1 MNNTIS
7 CVIRTF
13 NEAASIRNLILSIRS
28 QKNISTEPE
37 IIVVDSGS
45 TDSTTEILKTLGVT
59 LIEIEKGEFNYSTAL
74 NLGIKRSSGNLI
86 VILSAHTKLCQ
97 DTWLQKMFSHFEDEK
112 VAGVYCKQ
120 IPWPDAD
127 LFEVLRIE
135 KYFGEKSRN
144 FSRETSNISMEFSNA
159 ASCVRRSVWEKHPF
173 IMPVAE
179 DHEWAQWAIENGYII
194 VYEAEAPVYHS
205 HKESCRKV
213 AKRQIDL
220 EKAKDIMLSRK
231 RTVFLTIR
239 QAAGWPIKNLRIV
252 YSSELFKGSRVRYS
266 ARCLLRSFWYMV
278 DFQKT
283 DKSYQL

>member
-97 DTWLQKMFSHFEDEK
+97 DTWLQKMFSHFKDEK

-120 IPWPDAD
+120 IPWPNASWW
-127 LFEVLRIE
+127 EILRIE
-135 KYFGEKSRN
+135 NTFGKNSVR
-144 FSRETSNISMEFSNA
+144 FSRGSEPFECNLQFSNA
-159 ASCVRRSVWEKHPF
+159 ASCIRRDVWNIHPF
-173 IMPVAE
+173 VMPTAE
-179 DHEWAQWAIENGYII
+179 DREWAAWAVENGYTII
-194 VYEAEAPVYHS
+194 YEAEAAVYHS
-205 HKESCRKV
+205 HADTLQNGARRIIQIEKSADLRLSRNRTLLFTMGQAIKMVNRDMRKVFAYNSHKESKFKLCLQAICRGFWYFVDFSRRKV
-213 AKRQIDL
+213 D
-220 EKAKDIMLSRK
+220 
-231 RTVFLTIR
+231 
-239 QAAGWPIKNLRIV
+239 
-252 YSSELFKGSRVRYS
+252 
-266 ARCLLRSFWYMV
+266 
-278 DFQKT
+278 
-283 DKSYQL
+283 